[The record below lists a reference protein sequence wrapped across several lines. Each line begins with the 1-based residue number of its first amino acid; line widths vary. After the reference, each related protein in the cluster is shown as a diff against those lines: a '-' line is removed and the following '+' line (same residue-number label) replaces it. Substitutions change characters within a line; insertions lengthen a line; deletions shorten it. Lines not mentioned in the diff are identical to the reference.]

1 MTLETLLFPLVFLG
15 VLFTVI
21 LLWMALGSGRGGGSR
36 RTRERVA
43 ATRARAL
50 GQTRGVASKETATA
64 TNVRREVKEGMPGL
78 ERIVRDHLP
87 RVSSLRARL
96 ARTGTDMTPGTYVLI
111 NLVVAVLAGALIAVF
126 SAMPLGFVLLGGL
139 ALGLALPHWFIGSLA
154 KRRAERFIT
163 LFPDAIDLMV
173 RGLKSGLPITEAI
186 ASVGRELAEP
196 VGPEFRRVADSIK
209 MGQTMEEALW
219 ETADRLDIQEFKFF
233 VISLSVQ
240 RETGGNLGETL
251 GNLSEV
257 LRARK
262 VMKLKIKALSSEA
275 RASAYIL
282 GSLPFVMFGILLLL
296 NADYV
301 MILFRDPRGWAAV
314 GVGLTSIGI
323 GIAVMY
329 KMVKFEI

>member
-1 MTLETLLFPLVFLG
+1 
-15 VLFTVI
+15 
-21 LLWMALGSGRGGGSR
+21 
-36 RTRERVA
+36 
-43 ATRARAL
+43 
-50 GQTRGVASKETATA
+50 
-64 TNVRREVKEGMPGL
+64 MPGL